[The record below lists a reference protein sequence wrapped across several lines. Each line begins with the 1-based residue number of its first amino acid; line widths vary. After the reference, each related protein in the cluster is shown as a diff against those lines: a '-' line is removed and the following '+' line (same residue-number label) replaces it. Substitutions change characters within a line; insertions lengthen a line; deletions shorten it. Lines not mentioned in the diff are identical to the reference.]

1 MTPPSSAIDRFGIV
15 GFNHRQLPASA
26 RGVLAVDDAWSRRL
40 ADQLRASKLVDGVAF
55 ISTCNRQEI
64 VISADHPAF
73 AIELIRAQLH
83 SLLEGVARPLPEPYR
98 FTGADAV
105 RHVLRVAASL
115 DSLVVGER
123 QITQQLRRAFDAAR
137 TAGWMDKFLNGLARI
152 AVENAKDIHLRT
164 AIGAE
169 SVGVF
174 TLAKEIVARE
184 TAAIAH
190 PKVAVVGLGE
200 IGILTARALVSTRRG
215 DLFLS
220 SRRQRQPSEVG
231 VLLESTPF
239 VPLSE
244 LPRLLREMDAIVLAT
259 GSQSAVVT
267 EAMVREARAGV
278 TTPLTLIDIGI
289 PPQAESQI
297 DGVANTHL
305 FNLDWFTTT
314 GFGQRPQG
322 REALRQ
328 AQGIVEEGVRRVAE
342 WASIRKFSGLFD
354 SCVVLTEEY
363 KTRIVPD
370 VLQKDLQGFT
380 NEQQRQIYD
389 SVHKLLT
396 GYSEDIFQ
404 TLSRELTQHETVK
417 PEASDA

>member
-1 MTPPSSAIDRFGIV
+1 MDRFGIV
-15 GFNHRQLPASA
+15 GFNHRQLPSSA
-26 RGVLAVDDAWSRRL
+26 RGLLAADDAWSRRL

-64 VISADHPAF
+64 VISAEHPAF

-83 SLLEGVARPLPEPYR
+83 SLLEGVSRPLPEPYR
-98 FTGADAV
+98 YTGGDAV

-137 TAGWMDKFLNGLARI
+137 NAGWTDKFLNGLARI
-152 AVENAKDIHLRT
+152 AVENAKEIHQRT

-174 TLAKEIVARE
+174 TLAREIVTRE
-184 TAAIAH
+184 TAGIAH

-200 IGILTARALVSTRRG
+200 IGILTARALVNVKRG
-215 DLFLS
+215 DLILS
-220 SRRQRQPSEVG
+220 SRRQRLPSEVG
-231 VLLESTPF
+231 VLLEHCPF
-239 VPLSE
+239 VPLTE

-259 GSQSAVVT
+259 GSNAPVVT
-267 EAMVREARAGV
+267 EEMLREARAGIEK
-278 TTPLTLIDIGI
+278 PLTLVDIGI
-289 PPQAESQI
+289 PPQADSQLEGI
-297 DGVANTHL
+297 ANTRL

-328 AQGIVEEGVRRVAE
+328 AQDIVEEGVRRVTE

-354 SCVVLTEEY
+354 SCVILTEEY
-363 KTRIVPD
+363 KTRIIPD
-370 VLQKDLQGFT
+370 VLQKDMSGLT
-380 NEQQRQIYD
+380 TEQQKQIFD

-396 GYSEDIFQ
+396 EYSEGIFQ
-404 TLSRELTQHETVK
+404 TLSRELTHHENAT
-417 PEASDA
+417 PEVADA